1 MRDYELVFIVRPSTA
16 EEDFVNLNGRV
27 QGWITNGGGEIVSVN
42 PWGRRRLAYPIRDF
56 REGLYIQINFRGKP
70 SSNTDLERNLTIS
83 EDVMRYLLIRSGD

>member
-1 MRDYELVFIVRPSTA
+1 MRDYELVFIVRPSTT
-16 EEDFVNLNGRV
+16 EEDLANLGGRV
-27 QGWITNGGGEIVSVN
+27 QGWITNAGGEVVSLN

-56 REGLYIQINFRGKP
+56 REGIYFQVNFKAKP